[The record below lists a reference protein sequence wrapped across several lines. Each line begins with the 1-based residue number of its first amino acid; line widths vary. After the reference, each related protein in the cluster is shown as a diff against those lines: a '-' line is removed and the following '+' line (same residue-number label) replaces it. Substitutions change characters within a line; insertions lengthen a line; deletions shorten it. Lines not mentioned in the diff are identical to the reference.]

1 MKLKV
6 QLMSKCGFYKVG
18 DKTFDNKNH
27 AIYESTFT
35 NSPIV
40 WNFYDDI
47 FDTISKTQLNT
58 LGKISLDNWY
68 KLRAQQLRDTYD
80 YLILNYS
87 GGPDSHNILMTFLN
101 NNIRLDEIHVKYSN
115 RVDSKI
121 YIPNT
126 IVKQAENIHSEWDYV
141 IKPVLEKLSI
151 THPEIKIDI
160 NDVFQNPLTLHDD
173 SFLQAPSHF
182 LGAFELLRQQ
192 SYSSSVD
199 IYRDKG
205 KRVADIYGIDKPVV
219 VYKEKYMYMSF
230 NDIAVNVGGNR
241 HPNIE
246 LFYWTPDMPQ
256 IPFEQAYQHYLY
268 FMNNPQYIPLIDVN
282 IIKMNDNLRVEQLRK
297 LSINL
302 IYTNWDHTKFQVEK
316 PVYYS
321 SSGRSRD
328 KYYLNHT
335 EFSDYLKIWEY
346 HANCWNSALN
356 TSYFDNKLMQSNL
369 FFSKWHKIGYFT

>member
-1 MKLKV
+1 
-6 QLMSKCGFYKVG
+6 MSKCGFYKVG

-27 AIYESTFT
+27 AIYESTCT
-35 NSPIV
+35 NSPMV
-40 WNFYDDI
+40 WNFYDNV
-47 FDTISKTQLNT
+47 FDNISKTQLHT
-58 LGKISLDNWY
+58 LGKIPLNDWY

-101 NNIRLDEIHVKYSN
+101 NNIKLDEIHVKYSN
-115 RVDSKI
+115 SVDSKI

-126 IVKQAENIHSEWDYV
+126 SIKQAENIYSEWNYV

-151 THPEIKIDI
+151 THPKIKIDVH
-160 NDVFQNPLTLHDD
+160 DVFENPLTLNED

-182 LGAFELLRQQ
+182 IGAFELLRQQ
-192 SYSSSVD
+192 SYSSSID

-205 KRVADIYGIDKPVV
+205 KRVADIYGIDKPIMA
-219 VYKEKYMYMSF
+219 YKEKSMYMLF
-230 NDIAVNVGGNR
+230 NDITVSVGGNR

-268 FMNNPQYIPLIDVN
+268 FKNNPQHISLIDVS
-282 IIKMNDNLRVEQLRK
+282 IIKMGDSVRLEKLRELA
-297 LSINL
+297 INL
-302 IYTNWDHTKFQVEK
+302 IYTTWDHTKFQVEK

-321 SSGRSRD
+321 TSGRTRD
-328 KYYLNHT
+328 KYYLNHK

-346 HANCWNSALN
+346 HASSWNSAL
-356 TSYFDNKLMQSNL
+356 TTPYFDNKLMQSTL
-369 FFSKWHKIGYFT
+369 FFSKWHKIGNFT